1 MDSWGNYIII
11 SSILANLLHEESKHD
26 SLKMSLIFA
35 ICIWLICFAV
45 WSSYS
50 DKRIVPFDSRFTILD
65 IDWFLTNMLSNRR
78 THKTAYKI
86 GIRKI
91 ICKLYQLL
99 CSLRNLEISEDNAT
113 KASEILEAI
122 TMKFIYR
129 Y

>member
-1 MDSWGNYIII
+1 M
-11 SSILANLLHEESKHD
+11 
-26 SLKMSLIFA
+26 
-35 ICIWLICFAV
+35 
-45 WSSYS
+45 
-50 DKRIVPFDSRFTILD
+50 PFDSRFAILD

-78 THKTAYKI
+78 KHKTAYKI

-99 CSLRNLEISEDNAT
+99 CSLRNLEIPEDNAT